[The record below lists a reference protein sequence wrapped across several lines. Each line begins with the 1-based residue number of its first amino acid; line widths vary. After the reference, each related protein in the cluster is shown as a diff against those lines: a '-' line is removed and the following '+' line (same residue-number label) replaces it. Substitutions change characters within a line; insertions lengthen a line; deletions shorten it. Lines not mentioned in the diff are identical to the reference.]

1 MRFVAARARRGLAAD
16 DHSLDSPFE
25 NRTPQQGDSLVA
37 ATTLYTTLW
46 LITNAYAAPLG
57 YYDSPEACKDVSG
70 TLSFPAP
77 AQVLCVPSGIALPLT
92 YNAAAQ
98 PPGSEAPPATAAADI
113 AKVSQAGE
121 PFVGDANAPVVMAYW
136 FDYQCPFC
144 KQEEETVLPRLIADY
159 VDTGKVRIVF
169 KDVTFLGPDSVTAGL
184 ASKAVWEIAPDKF
197 REWHKAMFDKQ
208 DDENA
213 GWGKKEDIIA
223 LTKTIAG
230 TDAAKVEEL
239 MISKAAAY
247 QQAMDADASEGA
259 TMGVGG
265 TPSFL
270 IGKQMIVGAQPYE
283 QLKAAIDGVLA
294 AK

>member
-1 MRFVAARARRGLAAD
+1 
-16 DHSLDSPFE
+16 
-25 NRTPQQGDSLVA
+25 
-37 ATTLYTTLW
+37 
-46 LITNAYAAPLG
+46 
-57 YYDSPEACKDVSG
+57 
-70 TLSFPAP
+70 
-77 AQVLCVPSGIALPLT
+77 
-92 YNAAAQ
+92 
-98 PPGSEAPPATAAADI
+98 
-113 AKVSQAGE
+113 
-121 PFVGDANAPVVMAYW
+121 MAYW

-159 VDTGKVRIVF
+159 VDTGKVKIVL
-169 KDVTFLGPDSVTAGL
+169 KGVTFLGPDSVTAGL

-213 GWGKKEDIIA
+213 GWGKKEDIVA

-230 TDAAKVEEL
+230 IDAAKVDEL
-239 MISKAAAY
+239 MTSKAAAY

-270 IGKQMIVGAQPYE
+270 IGKQMIVGAQPYD